1 VSAAPPTV
9 RLAVIGLGVY
19 GAVLARAVKNADL
32 AEIITCFD
40 VSADSRAAF
49 AREIRCRPMDSLEA
63 LLADDDIDGVLVA
76 TPHSTHPA
84 IIEQAASASKHVFI
98 EKPLALTV
106 AGARRAIRAAELAH
120 VILQVGHRRRRQPA
134 NRRIK
139 AMIDAGELGTVLQLE
154 ATYMDPGGFSSTLPG
169 WRRDPRESPAGAM
182 TALGVHMV
190 DTFHFLAGRAR
201 RVSAF
206 SKRIPSIGAIDQATT
221 ASIEFEGGA
230 IGSINT
236 SYYVPPI
243 VTLVAYGTGGIAW
256 NEEDGNRLFIQA
268 ADDTRRVEQAVET
281 IDTVADEL
289 AEFVR
294 CIRHGTEPET
304 GGAAGL
310 EVARVLEAAV
320 ESARSGRS
328 VDLSALR

>member
-1 VSAAPPTV
+1 VNGALAKV
-9 RLAVIGLGVY
+9 RLGVIGLGVY
-19 GAVLARAVKNADL
+19 GGVLARTARTAELAD
-32 AEIITCFD
+32 IIAGFD
-40 VSADSRAAF
+40 VSAEHRAAF
-49 AREIRCRPMDSLEA
+49 AREIGCRVMDNLDA
-63 LLADDDIDGVLVA
+63 LLADRDVDGVLIA
-76 TPHSTHPA
+76 TPHSTHPG
-84 IIEQAASASKHVFI
+84 IIEQAASASKHVFV

-106 AGARRAIRAAELAH
+106 AGARRAISAADVAH
-120 VILQVGHRRRRQPA
+120 VILQVGHRRRRQLA

-139 AMIDAGELGTVLQLE
+139 AMIEAGELGTVLQLQ
-154 ATYMDPGGFSSTLPG
+154 ATYTDPGGLSASLPG

-206 SKRIPSIGAIDQATT
+206 SKRIPSMGAIDSAT
-221 ASIEFEGGA
+221 SLLIEFEGGV
-230 IGSINT
+230 IGSIST

-243 VTLVAYGTGGIAW
+243 VTLAAYGTGGIAW
-256 NEEDGNRLFIQA
+256 NEEDGNRLFIQSA
-268 ADDTRRVEQAVET
+268 GDTRRAEQPVET

-310 EVARVLEAAV
+310 EVARVLEATV
-320 ESARSGRS
+320 DSARSGRS
-328 VDLSALR
+328 VDLAELR

>member
-1 VSAAPPTV
+1 
-9 RLAVIGLGVY
+9 
-19 GAVLARAVKNADL
+19 
-32 AEIITCFD
+32 
-40 VSADSRAAF
+40 
-49 AREIRCRPMDSLEA
+49 
-63 LLADDDIDGVLVA
+63 VLVA

-190 DTFHFLAGRAR
+190 DTFHFLVGRAR

-221 ASIEFEGGA
+221 ALIEFEGGA